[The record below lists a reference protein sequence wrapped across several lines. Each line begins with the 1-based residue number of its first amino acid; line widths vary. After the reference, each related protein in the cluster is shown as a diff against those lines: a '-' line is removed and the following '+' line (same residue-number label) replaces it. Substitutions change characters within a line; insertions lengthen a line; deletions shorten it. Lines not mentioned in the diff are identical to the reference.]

1 MEEGSK
7 LTQQSAAKG
16 FAVLTA
22 SMLLVKVLSL
32 LYVPVL
38 RGILGKQGLGVYYSA
53 YSIFSF
59 IYVLANAGIPVAI
72 SKMVAELDALGNY
85 KDALKTFKIARSLLV
100 GFGLTISIFMFIFAG
115 PLSRSLESSES
126 TLAIQ
131 ALCPTIFITAILC
144 SYKGY
149 FQGKSNMT
157 PTAISQVVEQVFNI
171 VFSLLFAYILIS
183 FGDSYGAAGGTV
195 GTTLGALGAAL
206 YLIYAYNKNKRFS
219 IPKGGNNPEVKRLSN
234 EEIIKRVLSYAV
246 PITIGVALQNSGMI
260 VDLKIVKSR
269 LLIAGFGSNIV
280 EELWGVLSQ
289 YNTLVSVPM
298 AIIGSLSISILT
310 IISRHNAIKDKKA
323 LKSSVSSTYR
333 VTYIIAAPCAFGL
346 AALSTQ
352 ILTLIGY
359 DIQAAPLF
367 TYGPLVIILTGISL
381 VQTSILQGLGKVKMV
396 TVYSL
401 MGLLGK
407 IIVNYIFV
415 AIPSINILGA
425 VIGNGVG
432 FLIMVILS
440 QRLIN
445 NTLKLRIKL
454 IKPSIKPIFA
464 SLTMWIATVL
474 AYKAIN
480 IVFSIFISGYILNAL
495 CTMIAII
502 IAVLV
507 YIIVLFSIGGIR
519 RKDLDSLPRK
529 IVRFVPTKLLNKVK

>member
-38 RGILGKQGLGVYYSA
+38 RGILGKTGLGVYYSA

-59 IYVLANAGIPVAI
+59 VYVLANAGIPVAI

-85 KDALKTFKIARSLLV
+85 KDSLKTFKIARSMLAV
-100 GFGLTISIFMFIFAG
+100 FGLIISLVMFILAG
-115 PLSRSLESSES
+115 PLSRTLESSSS

-195 GTTLGALGAAL
+195 GTTLGALAAAL
-206 YLIYAYNKNKRFS
+206 YLIYAYNKNKRFN
-219 IPKGGNNPEVKRLSN
+219 IPKVSNNLEVKRLSN
-234 EEIIKRVLSYAV
+234 EQIFNRIVAYAI
-246 PITIGVALQNSGMI
+246 PITIGVALQNSGML

-269 LLIAGFGSNIV
+269 LLVAGYGNSIV

-323 LKSSVSSTYR
+323 LKSSVNSTYR
-333 VTYIIAAPCAFGL
+333 VTYMIAAPCAFGL
-346 AALSTQ
+346 AALSSQ

-367 TYGPLVIILTGISL
+367 TYGPLVIILTGLSL

-396 TVYSL
+396 TLYSL
-401 MGLLGK
+401 IGLLGK
-407 IIVNYIFV
+407 IVVNYIFV
-415 AIPSINILGA
+415 AIPSVNILGA
-425 VIGNGVG
+425 VIGNGIG
-432 FLIMVILS
+432 FLIMVLLS

-445 NTLKLRIKL
+445 NTLKIKIKL
-454 IKPSIKPIFA
+454 LKPSIKPIVA
-464 SLTMWIATVL
+464 SISMWIVTALT
-474 AYKAIN
+474 YKIFYM
-480 IVFSIFISGYILNAL
+480 IFSVILSGYILNAI
-495 CTMIAII
+495 CTLISVVVAAI
-502 IAVLV
+502 V
-507 YIIVLFSIGGIR
+507 YIVVLFSIGGVR
-519 RKDLDSLPRK
+519 RKDLDSLPQK
-529 IVRFVPTKLLNKVK
+529 LVRLIPRKLLSKI